1 MEENKTQSN
10 VVEATES
17 KKEKLTYEQVTA
29 YAQQVTDKCRAFA
42 QENSMLKQQLAEV
55 MHNQGIA
62 EAGLAIR
69 CIELSDKFS
78 PEFIAKITK
87 RVEEFLTPEIPE
99 EKPVDPPT
107 VKPPTVKLK
116 ATED

>member
-29 YAQQVTDKCRAFA
+29 YAQQLTEKCKAVI
-42 QENSMLKQQLAEV
+42 QENSVLKQQLTEV

-78 PEFIAKITK
+78 PEFITKITK
-87 RVEEFLTPEIPE
+87 RVEEFLSPDAP
-99 EKPVDPPT
+99 EKPADPPT
-107 VKPPTVKLK
+107 VKFK

>member
-10 VVEATES
+10 VAEATES
-17 KKEKLTYEQVTA
+17 KKLTYEQLAA
-29 YAQQVTDKCRAFA
+29 YTQQITEKCRVVI
-42 QENSMLKQQLAEV
+42 QENNTLKQQLTEV

-87 RVEEFLTPEIPE
+87 RVEEFLSPDALE
-99 EKPVDPPT
+99 ESEEPT
-107 VKPPTVKLK
+107 KPPTVKLK

>member
-10 VVEATES
+10 VAEATES
-17 KKEKLTYEQVTA
+17 KKLTYEQITA
-29 YAQQVTDKCRAFA
+29 YAQQLTEKCKAVI
-42 QENSMLKQQLAEV
+42 QENSVLKQQLAEV

-87 RVEEFLTPEIPE
+87 RVEEYLSPDALEKSE
-99 EKPVDPPT
+99 EQPT
-107 VKPPTVKLK
+107 KPPTVKLK

>member
-1 MEENKTQSN
+1 MGENKTQSN
-10 VVEATES
+10 VAGATES
-17 KKEKLTYEQVTA
+17 KKLTYEQVTA
-29 YAQQVTDKCRAFA
+29 YAQQLTEKCKAVI
-42 QENSMLKQQLAEV
+42 QENNVLKQQLTEV

-62 EAGLAIR
+62 EAGLAIK

-87 RVEEFLTPEIPE
+87 RVEEYLTPDALEKSE
-99 EKPVDPPT
+99 EQPT
-107 VKPPTVKLK
+107 KPPTVKFK

>member
-10 VVEATES
+10 VAEATES
-17 KKEKLTYEQVTA
+17 KKLTYEQVTA
-29 YAQQVTDKCRAFA
+29 YAQQLTEKCKAVI

-55 MHNQGIA
+55 MHNQSIA
-62 EAGLAIR
+62 EAGLAIK

-87 RVEEFLTPEIPE
+87 RVEEYLTPDALEKSE
-99 EKPVDPPT
+99 EQPT
-107 VKPPTVKLK
+107 KPPTVKLK

>member
-10 VVEATES
+10 VAEATES
-17 KKEKLTYEQVTA
+17 KENKLTYEQVTA
-29 YAQQVTDKCRAFA
+29 YAQQITDKCRAFA
-42 QENSMLKQQLAEV
+42 QENSMLKQQLTEV

-62 EAGLAIR
+62 EAGLAIK
-69 CIELSDKFS
+69 CIEMSDKFS

-87 RVEEFLTPEIPE
+87 RVEEFLSPDAPEE
-99 EKPVDPPT
+99 SEKPVD
-107 VKPPTVKLK
+107 PPTVKLK

>member
-10 VVEATES
+10 VAEATES
-17 KKEKLTYEQVTA
+17 KKEKLTYEQVAA
-29 YAQQVTDKCRAFA
+29 YAQQLTEKCKAVI
-42 QENSMLKQQLAEV
+42 QENNVLKQQLTEV

-78 PEFIAKITK
+78 PEFITKITK
-87 RVEEFLTPEIPE
+87 RVEEFLSPDVPE
-99 EKPVDPPT
+99 ESEGPT
-107 VKPPTVKLK
+107 KPPTVKLK

>member
-10 VVEATES
+10 VAEATES
-17 KKEKLTYEQVTA
+17 KKLTYEQVTA
-29 YAQQVTDKCRAFA
+29 YAQQLTEKCKAVI
-42 QENSMLKQQLAEV
+42 QENNVLRQQLTEV

-87 RVEEFLTPEIPE
+87 RVEEFLSPDVP
-99 EKPVDPPT
+99 EKPADPST
-107 VKPPTVKLK
+107 VKFK

>member
-10 VVEATES
+10 VAEATES
-17 KKEKLTYEQVTA
+17 KKLTYEQVTA
-29 YAQQVTDKCRAFA
+29 YAQQLTDKCKAVI

-78 PEFIAKITK
+78 PEFIVKITK
-87 RVEEFLTPEIPE
+87 RVEEYLSPDALEKSE
-99 EKPVDPPT
+99 EQPT
-107 VKPPTVKLK
+107 KPPTVKLK

>member
-10 VVEATES
+10 VAEATES
-17 KKEKLTYEQVTA
+17 KKLTYEQVTA
-29 YAQQVTDKCRAFA
+29 YAQQLTEKCKAVI

-87 RVEEFLTPEIPE
+87 RVEEYLTPDALEKSE
-99 EKPVDPPT
+99 EQPT
-107 VKPPTVKLK
+107 KPPTVKLK

>member
-10 VVEATES
+10 VAEATES
-17 KKEKLTYEQVTA
+17 KKLTYEQVTA
-29 YAQQVTDKCRAFA
+29 YAQQLTEKCKAVI
-42 QENSMLKQQLAEV
+42 QENSTLKQQLAEV

-62 EAGLAIR
+62 EAGLAIK

-87 RVEEFLTPEIPE
+87 RVEEYLTPDALEKSE
-99 EKPVDPPT
+99 EQPT
-107 VKPPTVKLK
+107 KPPTVKLK

>member
-10 VVEATES
+10 VAEATES
-17 KKEKLTYEQVTA
+17 KKLTYEQITA
-29 YAQQVTDKCRAFA
+29 YAQQLTEKCKAVI
-42 QENSMLKQQLAEV
+42 QENNVLKQQLTEV

-87 RVEEFLTPEIPE
+87 RVEEFLSPDVP
-99 EKPVDPPT
+99 EKPADPPT
-107 VKPPTVKLK
+107 VKFK

>member
-1 MEENKTQSN
+1 MEENKAQSN
-10 VVEATES
+10 VAGATES
-17 KKEKLTYEQVTA
+17 KKLTYEQLAA
-29 YAQQVTDKCRAFA
+29 YTQQITEKCKAVI

-87 RVEEFLTPEIPE
+87 RVEEFLSPDAPE
-99 EKPVDPPT
+99 EAEKPADPPT
-107 VKPPTVKLK
+107 IKLK
-116 ATED
+116 TTED

>member
-10 VVEATES
+10 AAEATES
-17 KKEKLTYEQVTA
+17 KKLTYEQVTA
-29 YAQQVTDKCRAFA
+29 YAQQLTDKCKAVI
-42 QENSMLKQQLAEV
+42 QENSVLKQQLAEV

-62 EAGLAIR
+62 EAGLAIK

-87 RVEEFLTPEIPE
+87 RVEEYLTPDALEKSE
-99 EKPVDPPT
+99 EQPT
-107 VKPPTVKLK
+107 KPPTVKLK

>member
-10 VVEATES
+10 VAEATES
-17 KKEKLTYEQVTA
+17 KKLTYEQVTA
-29 YAQQVTDKCRAFA
+29 YAQQITEKCKAVI
-42 QENSMLKQQLAEV
+42 QENNVLKQQLTEV

-87 RVEEFLTPEIPE
+87 RVEEYLTPDAPKESE
-99 EKPVDPPT
+99 EPT
-107 VKPPTVKLK
+107 KPPTVKLK

>member
-29 YAQQVTDKCRAFA
+29 YAQQITEKCKAVI
-42 QENSMLKQQLAEV
+42 QENSVLKQQLTEV

-78 PEFIAKITK
+78 PEFITKITK
-87 RVEEFLTPEIPE
+87 RVEEFLSPDAP
-99 EKPVDPPT
+99 EKPADPPT
-107 VKPPTVKLK
+107 VKFK

>member
-10 VVEATES
+10 VAEATES
-17 KKEKLTYEQVTA
+17 KKLTYEQVTA
-29 YAQQVTDKCRAFA
+29 YAQQLTDKCKAVI
-42 QENSMLKQQLAEV
+42 QENSVLKQQLAEV

-87 RVEEFLTPEIPE
+87 RVEEYLTPDALEKSE
-99 EKPVDPPT
+99 EQPT
-107 VKPPTVKLK
+107 KPPTVKLK

>member
-10 VVEATES
+10 VAEATES
-17 KKEKLTYEQVTA
+17 KKLTYEQVTA
-29 YAQQVTDKCRAFA
+29 YAQQLTEKCKAVI
-42 QENSMLKQQLAEV
+42 QENSVLKQQLTEV

-87 RVEEFLTPEIPE
+87 RVEEYLTPDALEKSE
-99 EKPVDPPT
+99 EQPT
-107 VKPPTVKLK
+107 KPPTVKLK

>member
-10 VVEATES
+10 VAEATES
-17 KKEKLTYEQVTA
+17 KKLTYEQVTA
-29 YAQQVTDKCRAFA
+29 YAQQLTEKCKAVI
-42 QENSMLKQQLAEV
+42 QENSMLKQQLTEV

-62 EAGLAIR
+62 EAGLAIK

-87 RVEEFLTPEIPE
+87 RVEEYLTPDALEKSE
-99 EKPVDPPT
+99 EQPT
-107 VKPPTVKLK
+107 KPPTVKLK

>member
-10 VVEATES
+10 VAEATES

-29 YAQQVTDKCRAFA
+29 YAQQLTEKCKAVI
-42 QENSMLKQQLAEV
+42 QENNVLKQQLAEV

-87 RVEEFLTPEIPE
+87 RVEEFLSPDVPE
-99 EKPVDPPT
+99 EPEKPADPPT
-107 VKPPTVKLK
+107 VKFK

>member
-29 YAQQVTDKCRAFA
+29 YAQQLTEKCKAVI
-42 QENSMLKQQLAEV
+42 QENSVLKQQLTEV

-87 RVEEFLTPEIPE
+87 RVEEFLSPDVP
-99 EKPVDPPT
+99 EKPADPPT
-107 VKPPTVKLK
+107 VKFK

>member
-17 KKEKLTYEQVTA
+17 KKLTYEQVTA
-29 YAQQVTDKCRAFA
+29 YAQQLTEKCKAVI
-42 QENSMLKQQLAEV
+42 QENNVLRQQLTEV

-78 PEFIAKITK
+78 PEFITKITK
-87 RVEEFLTPEIPE
+87 RVEEFLSPDAPE
-99 EKPVDPPT
+99 EPEKPADPPT
-107 VKPPTVKLK
+107 VKFK

>member
-29 YAQQVTDKCRAFA
+29 YAQQLTEKCKAVI
-42 QENSMLKQQLAEV
+42 QENNVLKQQLTEV

-62 EAGLAIR
+62 EAGFAIR

-87 RVEEFLTPEIPE
+87 RVEEFLSPDVPE
-99 EKPVDPPT
+99 ESEEQPT
-107 VKPPTVKLK
+107 KPPTVKLK

>member
-10 VVEATES
+10 VAEATES
-17 KKEKLTYEQVTA
+17 KKLTYEQVTA
-29 YAQQVTDKCRAFA
+29 YAQQLTEKCKAVI

-62 EAGLAIR
+62 EAGLAIK

-87 RVEEFLTPEIPE
+87 RVEEYLTPDALEKSE
-99 EKPVDPPT
+99 EQPT
-107 VKPPTVKLK
+107 KPPTVKLK

>member
-10 VVEATES
+10 VAEATES
-17 KKEKLTYEQVTA
+17 KKLTYEQVTA
-29 YAQQVTDKCRAFA
+29 YAQQLTEKCKAVI

-62 EAGLAIR
+62 EAGLAIK

-87 RVEEFLTPEIPE
+87 RVEEYLTPDALEKSE
-99 EKPVDPPT
+99 EQPTKPS
-107 VKPPTVKLK
+107 TVKLK

>member
-29 YAQQVTDKCRAFA
+29 YAQQLTEKCKAVI
-42 QENSMLKQQLAEV
+42 QENNVLKQQLTEV

-87 RVEEFLTPEIPE
+87 RVEEFLSPDVPEEP

-107 VKPPTVKLK
+107 VKFK

>member
-10 VVEATES
+10 VAEATES
-17 KKEKLTYEQVTA
+17 KEKLTYEQVTA
-29 YAQQVTDKCRAFA
+29 YAQQITEKCKAVI
-42 QENSMLKQQLAEV
+42 QENNVLKQQLTEV

-78 PEFIAKITK
+78 PEFITKITK
-87 RVEEFLTPEIPE
+87 RVEEYLTPDAFEKSE
-99 EKPVDPPT
+99 EPT
-107 VKPPTVKLK
+107 KPPTAKLK
-116 ATED
+116 VTED

>member
-10 VVEATES
+10 VAEATES
-17 KKEKLTYEQVTA
+17 KKLTYEQVTA
-29 YAQQVTDKCRAFA
+29 YAQQITEKCKAVI
-42 QENSMLKQQLAEV
+42 QENSMLKQQLTEV

-87 RVEEFLTPEIPE
+87 RVEEYLTPDAPKESE
-99 EKPVDPPT
+99 EPT
-107 VKPPTVKLK
+107 KPPTVKLK

>member
-10 VVEATES
+10 VAEATES

-29 YAQQVTDKCRAFA
+29 YAQQLTEKCKAVI
-42 QENSMLKQQLAEV
+42 QENNVLKQQLTEV

-87 RVEEFLTPEIPE
+87 RVEEYLTPDALEKSE
-99 EKPVDPPT
+99 EQPT
-107 VKPPTVKLK
+107 KPPTVKFK